1 MAARPLALLSNDDGY
16 TSRGLQ
22 ALRAALLPEWDVV
35 VVAPEYEQSASSHA
49 LSLRAPLR
57 LRPISDGVLALS
69 GTPADCVYVALHGG
83 RAILPRPPD
92 LVLSGI
98 NLGPNLGQQDSFYS
112 GTIAAA
118 REGALRG
125 CRPLRSAL
133 TCRSIW
139 RASPGRPSAWHARC
153 SRASGAILGQ
163 FS

>member
-83 RAILPRPPD
+83 APSSPDRPTWCC
-92 LVLSGI
+92 SG
-98 NLGPNLGQQDSFYS
+98 DSTWAPTWGS
-112 GTIAAA
+112 RT
-118 REGALRG
+118 
-125 CRPLRSAL
+125 
-133 TCRSIW
+133 RSIRDDCG
-139 RASPGRPSAWHARC
+139 RA
-153 SRASGAILGQ
+153 
-163 FS
+163 